1 MIVSLHH
8 ASFTVGNLERSV
20 AFYQGTLGLKLEGIW
35 ERNPEYSEG
44 VTGIRGAWL
53 KVAYFSLPNASFE
66 LVEYLGAKG
75 TKIDTSTNNVGSA
88 HVCLIVE
95 NFDAFIEGLTERG
108 VVFAGTVCRIP
119 AGSNKGKK
127 IAYIED
133 PDGNTLELLSSTA
146 LT

>member
-8 ASFTVGNLERSV
+8 ASFTVENLEKSV
-20 AFYQGTLGLKLEGIW
+20 AFYQDTLGLKLEGIW

-88 HVCLIVE
+88 HVCLVVE
-95 NFDAFIEGLTERG
+95 DFEPFIDKLAERG
-108 VVFAGTVCRIP
+108 VVFAGALCTIP

-127 IAYIED
+127 IVYIED
-133 PDGNTLELLSSTA
+133 PDGNTLELISSVVPA
-146 LT
+146 

>member
-8 ASFTVGNLERSV
+8 ASFTVENLERSI
-20 AFYQGTLGLKLEGIW
+20 AFYQETLGLKLEGVW
-35 ERNPEYSEG
+35 ERDQEYSEG

-66 LVEYLGAKG
+66 LVEYLEAKG
-75 TKIDTSTNNVGSA
+75 KKIDTSTNNVGSA
-88 HVCLIVE
+88 HVCLIVA
-95 NFDAFIEGLTERG
+95 NFDAFVEALAERG
-108 VVFAGTVCRIP
+108 VVFAGKTCTIP

-133 PDGNTLELLSSTA
+133 PDGNTLELVSSRALS
-146 LT
+146 